1 MKEFPGQCRFLT
13 LRSQRQADDNMK
25 HPLET
30 LMSAASI
37 LLLALLSCL
46 LLPAPMMTLAL
57 AKKLIEI
64 FHLLDLSQLYTIL
77 FCIWFLALGC
87 VEYLALRFIWRRWF
101 SIER

>member
-1 MKEFPGQCRFLT
+1 
-13 LRSQRQADDNMK
+13 
-25 HPLET
+25 
-30 LMSAASI
+30 
-37 LLLALLSCL
+37 
-46 LLPAPMMTLAL
+46 MMTLAL

>member
-1 MKEFPGQCRFLT
+1 
-13 LRSQRQADDNMK
+13 
-25 HPLET
+25 
-30 LMSAASI
+30 
-37 LLLALLSCL
+37 
-46 LLPAPMMTLAL
+46 MMTLAL

-87 VEYLALRFIWRRWF
+87 VEYLALSFIWRRWF